1 LNSIRRQVAGHRG
14 PPVKIS
20 ATIITRNE
28 QDNLPRALK
37 SLGCCCD
44 EIVIVDSGSTDSTVE
59 VARRLGA
66 RVIEREWTGYANQ
79 KNFAAG
85 AAGHDW
91 ILALDADEA
100 LSEEL
105 QREID
110 QLKQQNAGPD
120 GYDFPRLAQYRGKW
134 IRHSGWYPDRKVRLY
149 DRRKGRWVG
158 DYVHESVRVE
168 GRVGQLQGDL
178 LHYTCPTFSRHVET
192 VNRYTTLAA
201 QEMAAQGRHVSLP
214 SLLLAPPWA
223 FVRSYLV
230 QRGFLDGREGFLIAA
245 MAAFY
250 VFAKYAKAKWPEHAA
265 TSD

>member
-1 LNSIRRQVAGHRG
+1 M
-14 PPVKIS
+14 KIS

-28 QDNLPRALK
+28 QDNLPRALQ
-37 SLGCCCD
+37 SLGGCCD
-44 EIVIVDSGSTDSTVE
+44 EVVIVDSGSSDSTVE
-59 VARRLGA
+59 VARGLGA
-66 RVIEREWTGYANQ
+66 RVIEREWTGYAGQ
-79 KNFAAG
+79 KNFAAA

-105 QREID
+105 RREIE
-110 QLKQQNAGPD
+110 QLKQQATAYD

-134 IRHSGWYPDRKVRLY
+134 IRHSGWYPDRKIRLY

-168 GRVGQLQGDL
+168 GSVGALQGDL
-178 LHYTCPTFSRHVET
+178 LHYTCPTFARHVET

-201 QEMAAQGRHVSLP
+201 QEMAAQGSRVSLP
-214 SLLLAPPWA
+214 RLLLAPPWA
-223 FVRSYLV
+223 FIRSYLV

-250 VFAKYAKAKWPEHAA
+250 VFAKYAKAKWPEDAA
-265 TSD
+265 SSDPGMRREARK